1 MTVVQIGLSH
11 LMHLS
16 SQRRCHPNFVL
27 DISRVCVFCAVQDVA
42 NALWALATLQARPS
56 SELQSFLLIRVQAH
70 FAMLKPCEV
79 ATTLW
84 ALSQLGAV
92 PPSSWTQ
99 ELLLRQVG
107 RQQWQGT
114 QPRHW
119 VMCLVAC
126 AQLKQV
132 RAGCCCGGLPTKV
145 RTLPGLDSATG
156 VGHAHQLLV
165 THYVPCLRGAAQQC
179 LTPHA
184 PSYIYSTHLTTE

>member
-1 MTVVQIGLSH
+1 
-11 LMHLS
+11 
-16 SQRRCHPNFVL
+16 
-27 DISRVCVFCAVQDVA
+27 VQDVA

-70 FAMLKPCEV
+70 FAVLKPCEV

-84 ALSQLGAV
+84 ALSQLQAA
-92 PPSSWTQ
+92 PPSSWLQ

-119 VMCLVAC
+119 VMCLTAC

-132 RAGCCCGGLPTKV
+132 SAVRCCLLCVVLGAVGRGVCADTCVQVMYAPVSEYDPLMCQP
-145 RTLPGLDSATG
+145 RSAYTTCC
-156 VGHAHQLLV
+156 VIDV
-165 THYVPCLRGAAQQC
+165 TRN
-179 LTPHA
+179 
-184 PSYIYSTHLTTE
+184 TTE

>member
-1 MTVVQIGLSH
+1 MYST
-11 LMHLS
+11 
-16 SQRRCHPNFVL
+16 CPKF
-27 DISRVCVFCAVQDVA
+27 VCVVQDVA
-42 NALWALATLQARPS
+42 NALWALATLQACPS

-70 FAMLKPCEV
+70 FAVLKPCEV

-92 PPSSWTQ
+92 PSSSWLQ

-132 RAGCCCGGLPTKV
+132 RAVCCCSVSPANVYHCQAFACLDTVPGISV
-145 RTLPGLDSATG
+145 ASERIRTVLARCACRRVSSTAASHAVLTSHG
-156 VGHAHQLLV
+156 V
-165 THYVPCLRGAAQQC
+165 
-179 LTPHA
+179 
-184 PSYIYSTHLTTE
+184 